1 MLKPFSIFGL
11 GFLFY
16 MISPKLRED
25 VHTALG
31 AGVGAMDRNAPY
43 SYIAGGV
50 VVIISVVIAFNR
62 GSRAR

>member
-1 MLKPFSIFGL
+1 MLKPVSIFGL

-16 MISPKLRED
+16 MISPKLRGD
-25 VHTALG
+25 VHTALA

-50 VVIISVVIAFNR
+50 LVIITMVIAFNR
-62 GSRAR
+62 GARAR